1 MKRGG
6 YEKKEGKKENTHVGS
21 GLPYFLDSSLVFLG
35 CLSAKAG
42 FCLKVNTPRSQIPA
56 VSNSGQLQL

>member
-42 FCLKVNTPRSQIPA
+42 L
-56 VSNSGQLQL
+56 NSSGSSFESP